1 MKRYRHIVYWIST
14 IWLTMGMTATG
25 FFQLIRRKEEV
36 EMFQNLGYPGYL
48 LTIIGIWKLL
58 AVVSILVPRS
68 PLLKEWAYAGFFFV
82 MTGAVFSHI
91 ASGNEAGELFG
102 PVLLLVLT
110 LLSWYTRPAEKRIQL
125 GNS

>member
-91 ASGNEAGELFG
+91 VSGDGARELFG

-110 LLSWYTRPAEKRIQL
+110 LLSWYTRPAERRIQL